1 MSTPPTSTQLTLTQH
16 SRYAP
21 TIDLVLL
28 SHGDLQHSGLY
39 CYAYA
44 HWGLT
49 APAYTTLPV
58 QAMAR
63 IAATEDVEGIRDE
76 QEIGN
81 SAEKE
86 KIVSLEDGSPTDQE
100 MDTSPEA
107 SGSNERKS
115 TSPEGNGSASPE
127 DHPDK
132 HTTPSLRSAKRRY
145 IATLSEVHDA
155 FDSINV
161 LRYSQPC
168 HLQGINTFA

>member
-1 MSTPPTSTQLTLTQH
+1 MSTPPTSTQLTLTRH
-16 SRYAP
+16 ARYAP

-39 CYAYA
+39 AYAYA

-76 QEIGN
+76 QEIGD
-81 SAEKE
+81 SVEKE
-86 KIVSLEDGSPTDQE
+86 KSAAPEASGSADQE

-107 SGSNERKS
+107 SGSHEHKS

-132 HTTPSLRSAKRRY
+132 ATTPPSNIAKRRY

-155 FDSINV
+155 FDSVNV

-168 HLQGINTFA
+168 HLQGIDP